1 MKRLGRESL
10 RYTIDYQHPAALTVE
25 LGEPFMLDTEDVP
38 SGLYRNLD
46 DAARLL
52 DAWYL
57 NHYPP
62 MQSHHREG
70 MSPTPVVPAL
80 PVSISR
86 NCFGRIPDLIAFT
99 KALSIP
105 RSESLDFA
113 APIPTC

>member
-1 MKRLGRESL
+1 MPCKTPLGTQRNELSVYRPCIVRSRQSKLDL
-10 RYTIDYQHPAALTVE
+10 RV
-25 LGEPFMLDTEDVP
+25 
-38 SGLYRNLD
+38 
-46 DAARLL
+46 
-52 DAWYL
+52 WYL

-113 APIPTC
+113 APDSNVLTCPA